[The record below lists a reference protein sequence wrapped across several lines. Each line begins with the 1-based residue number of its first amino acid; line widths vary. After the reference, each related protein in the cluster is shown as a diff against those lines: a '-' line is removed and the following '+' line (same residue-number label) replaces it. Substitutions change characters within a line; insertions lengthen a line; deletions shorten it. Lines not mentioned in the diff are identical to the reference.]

1 MEVVLSLNYIMD
13 AEKDNFLKWV
23 LLEFFINFDGKM
35 ESWTDQNAYQD
46 DVEVD
51 WWIGEKY
58 LFWINWS
65 AWRMI
70 VVVMKRTTNLMTN
83 FK

>member
-51 WWIGEKY
+51 WWIGEKIPILNKLKCMENDCGSY
-58 LFWINWS
+58 EKNY
-65 AWRMI
+65 
-70 VVVMKRTTNLMTN
+70 
-83 FK
+83 